1 MARPLEYNATIVERV
16 DLTDALSTFLILPDQ
31 SASAHGS
38 PRGSTVCSDST
49 TRTTRNSARFVDNP
63 RTDLSGW
70 VLLHGASRVAELGY
84 RQELLELSGTN
95 YLRYWATISRP
106 TEDSEWIGDVGRVET
121 FFEPARLRD
130 LERRLESAA

>member
-95 YLRYWATISRP
+95 HLRYWPRSA
-106 TEDSEWIGDVGRVET
+106 V
-121 FFEPARLRD
+121 
-130 LERRLESAA
+130 RRKTRSG